1 MKKQEVGL
9 ILLIFVIAY
18 FGIVFFNLF
27 PDVLSKAFS
36 FQSYNFTVLQILTTI
51 ALGITLYF
59 YYKGGQR

>member
-9 ILLIFVIAY
+9 ILLIFVTAY
-18 FGIVFFNLF
+18 YGIVFFGLF
-27 PDVLSKAFS
+27 PDVLSKTFT

>member
-18 FGIVFFNLF
+18 YGIVFFNLF
-27 PDVLSKAFS
+27 PDVLSKSFN
-36 FQSYNFTVLQILTTI
+36 FQSYNFTVLQILTAV

>member
-1 MKKQEVGL
+1 MKRQEVGL
-9 ILLIFVIAY
+9 ILLIFAVAY

-27 PDVLSKAFS
+27 PDVLAKSFS
-36 FQSYNFTVLQILTTI
+36 FQNYSFTVLQVLTAL

>member
-1 MKKQEVGL
+1 MKKQEIGL

-27 PDVLSKAFS
+27 PDIISKTFT